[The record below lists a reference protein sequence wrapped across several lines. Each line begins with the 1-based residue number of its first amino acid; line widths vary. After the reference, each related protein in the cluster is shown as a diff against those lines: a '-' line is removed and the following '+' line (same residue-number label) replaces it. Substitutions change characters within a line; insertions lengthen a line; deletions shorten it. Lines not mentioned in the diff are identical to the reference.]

1 MKKKEIHDRTNKVT
15 EFDVQHTYNKI
26 WLKTLVW
33 RQWICSI
40 LWEILSRSHSLNEY
54 KVARALGAINICLSV
69 HRCMGGFEFKQEIS
83 FTAWAVCCKVC
94 TTVVCPTKGSK
105 SNSYVIVGCVLFVF
119 IHFIPLYLVLFNWFG
134 SQHAARSSN
143 ESHFF
148 YAGIYYLCSFSSS
161 DVRSICFNILFIY
174 IYMHCNDTC
183 IHSIIHLIHWACS
196 SWEYLFL
203 DF

>member
-1 MKKKEIHDRTNKVT
+1 MT
-15 EFDVQHTYNKI
+15 EFDVRHTYNKI

-33 RQWICSI
+33 RQCICSA

-69 HRCMGGFEFKQEIS
+69 HPSMYGWIWIQARDIL
-83 FTAWAVCCKVC
+83 FTAWAVCIVCK
-94 TTVVCPTKGSK
+94 TVVCSTKGSK

-119 IHFIPLYLVLFNWFG
+119 IHFVPLYLVLFNWFG

-148 YAGIYYLCSFSSS
+148 LCWNLLSLF
-161 DVRSICFNILFIY
+161 LFIIWRSFNMLQYTIYNY
-174 IYMHCNDTC
+174 ICTVTTHAFIRLST
-183 IHSIIHLIHWACS
+183 
-196 SWEYLFL
+196 
-203 DF
+203 